1 MIVFVILIFLNLCI
15 LNYLIWQ
22 LTKTLKSGKA
32 IEIRQFQYYY
42 NLQKEQDKNLRI
54 KYKKK

>member
-1 MIVFVILIFLNLCI
+1 MIVFVVLIFLNLCV

-22 LTKTLKSGKA
+22 LIKAIKSGKA
-32 IEIRQFQYYY
+32 IEVRQFQYYY
-42 NLQKEQDKNLRI
+42 NLQKEQDKTLKI

>member
-22 LTKTLKSGKA
+22 LIKAIKSGKA
-32 IEIRQFQYYY
+32 IEVRQFQYYY
-42 NLQKEQDKNLRI
+42 NLQKDQEKNLRI

>member
-1 MIVFVILIFLNLCI
+1 MIVFVILIFLNLCL

-22 LTKTLKSGKA
+22 LIKAIKSGKA
-32 IEIRQFQYYY
+32 IEVRQFQYYY
-42 NLQKEQDKNLRI
+42 NLKEQDKNLRI